1 MAKCNQ
7 LTPVSFK
14 GLKQHVLS
22 PRSAGP
28 CFAGSTRAIITPVH
42 DRRCVNLW
50 LCVRRPVILEV
61 PHFASLRGGE
71 REITVLRSDN
81 GQTWREHPEVAT
93 EQLVQNL
100 LRASFEGEGD

>member
-1 MAKCNQ
+1 MSLY
-7 LTPVSFK
+7 LTNCGPYAMLCICMYVS
-14 GLKQHVLS
+14 
-22 PRSAGP
+22 
-28 CFAGSTRAIITPVH
+28 C
-42 DRRCVNLW
+42 
-50 LCVRRPVILEV
+50 RPAILEV

-93 EQLVQNL
+93 EQSVQNL